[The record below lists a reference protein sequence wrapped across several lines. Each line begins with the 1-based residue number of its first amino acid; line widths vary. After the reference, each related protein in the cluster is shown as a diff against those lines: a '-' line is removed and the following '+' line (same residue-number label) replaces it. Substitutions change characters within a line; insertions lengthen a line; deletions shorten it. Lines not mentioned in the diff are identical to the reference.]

1 MKKYLSIILVFI
13 IMLSGLTGCNK
24 KEEKKKEQLN
34 LNRIQEISELA
45 TLETYYHNVAK
56 INKKAGN
63 SLLNIGE
70 VNRKYWIE
78 YNGVAKIGIKADNIT
93 FEINGNNIV
102 VTMPHAKILETKIE
116 NYNQDSV
123 YKTKD
128 SWFNANEITKSEIN
142 AAIKKTNDVMINK
155 IKNENYLFTKAE
167 HNAEALLTSYINE
180 IGKIYNEKYEIEFK
194 YKS

>member
-1 MKKYLSIILVFI
+1 MKKYLSIVLVFI

-56 INKKAGN
+56 INKKAG
-63 SLLNIGE
+63 SGLLNIGE

-102 VTMPHAKILETKIE
+102 VTMPHAIILDTKIE

-142 AAIKKTNDVMINK
+142 KAIKETNDVMINK
-155 IKNENYLFTKAE
+155 IKNESNLFTKAE

-180 IGKIYNEKYEIEFK
+180 IGKIHGEKYEIK
-194 YKS
+194 YVYK